1 MEKWK
6 FVRGFEEF
14 YKVCTDG
21 RVMSIRTGK
30 ILKPHKIKNG
40 YMQVHLYDDNDGYM
54 YYVHR
59 LVAEAF
65 IPNPEYKY
73 YVNHKDY
80 DRTNNNVENLEWVTP
95 KENAH
100 YSIEHLKTPKKVTH
114 SNTGE
119 RYITYQ
125 DKRKQF
131 RVIIQKREKIFRTLE
146 DAVEYRDARLKELN
160 YG

>member
-1 MEKWK
+1 MEKWAFIK
-6 FVRGFEEF
+6 GFEDY

-30 ILKPHKIKNG
+30 ILKPHMTKNG
-40 YMQVHLYDDNDGYM
+40 YMQVHLYDAYDGYM

-73 YVNHKDY
+73 CVNHKDY
-80 DRTNNNVENLEWVTP
+80 DRTNNAVENLEWVTY
-95 KENAH
+95 KENSQH
-100 YSIEHLKTPKKVTH
+100 SVEHLKVRKKVTH

-125 DKRKQF
+125 KDRKQF
-131 RVIIQKREKIFRTLE
+131 RVIINRKEKIFRTLT
-146 DAVEYRDARLKELN
+146 DAIEYRDVRLKELN

>member
-6 FVRGFEEF
+6 FIRGFEEF

-30 ILKPHKIKNG
+30 ILKPHKTKNG

-73 YVNHKDY
+73 CVNHKDY

-95 KENAH
+95 KENIQH
-100 YSIEHLKTPKKVTH
+100 SLEHLKTHKKITH

-131 RVIIQKREKIFRTLE
+131 RVVIKKKEKIFRTLE
-146 DAVEYRDARLKELN
+146 DAIEYRDTRLKELN

>member
-6 FVRGFEEF
+6 FIKGFEEF

-30 ILKPHKIKNG
+30 ILKPHKTKNG
-40 YMQVHLYDDNDGYM
+40 YMQVHLYDDCDGYM

-73 YVNHKDY
+73 CVNHKDY
-80 DRTNNNVENLEWVTP
+80 DRTNNAVENLEWVTY
-95 KENAH
+95 KENSQHSA
-100 YSIEHLKTPKKVTH
+100 EHLKVCKKVTH

-125 DKRKQF
+125 KDRKQF
-131 RVIIQKREKIFRTLE
+131 RVIINRKEKIFRTLT
-146 DAVEYRDARLKELN
+146 DAIEYRDVRLKELN